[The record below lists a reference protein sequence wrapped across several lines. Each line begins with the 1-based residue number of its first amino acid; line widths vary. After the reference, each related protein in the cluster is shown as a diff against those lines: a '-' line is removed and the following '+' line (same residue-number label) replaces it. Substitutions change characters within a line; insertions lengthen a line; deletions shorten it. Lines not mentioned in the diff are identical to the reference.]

1 MRRRAS
7 VSLLFLFF
15 HTYLPDLPVRRKKIL
30 KKMEKLVRYLKFMLS
45 TLGGTAV
52 DCGVMWLLAEVL
64 FAESEIVG
72 LFIAPTVSFEC
83 AVLTNYTLAYF
94 FVWKDRVGERS
105 VRGFWGRFLPYNVS
119 CIAAFLIKMVPFIL
133 IRHFA
138 GLNVVLCNLIA
149 LVFSGIFNFVMNE
162 WVIFRKRK
170 T

>member
-1 MRRRAS
+1 M
-7 VSLLFLFF
+7 
-15 HTYLPDLPVRRKKIL
+15 L

-64 FAESEIVG
+64 FAESEFVG

-105 VRGFWGRFLPYNVS
+105 ARGFWGRFLTNKVS
-119 CIAAFLIKMVPFIL
+119 SIAAFLIKMVPFIL

-170 T
+170 TEICE

>member
-1 MRRRAS
+1 MWAI
-7 VSLLFLFF
+7 V
-15 HTYLPDLPVRRKKIL
+15 
-30 KKMEKLVRYLKFMLS
+30 VRYLKFAGS
-45 TLGGTAV
+45 SIAGTVTDTLV
-52 DCGVMWLLAEVL
+52 LWLLSSFVFGEGYWGEYV
-64 FAESEIVG
+64 
-72 LFIAPTVSFEC
+72 VSPAISFQC
-83 AVLTNYTLAYF
+83 AVTVNYTIAYF

-119 CIAAFLIKMVPFIL
+119 CIAAFLIKMVPFVL

-149 LVFSGIFNFVMNE
+149 LCLSGIFNFVMNE

>member
-1 MRRRAS
+1 MCPS
-7 VSLLFLFF
+7 SFFFL
-15 HTYLPDLPVRRKKIL
+15 YRSAGPSCPLIKML

-64 FAESEIVG
+64 FAESEFVG
-72 LFIAPTVSFEC
+72 LFVAPTVSFEC

-162 WVIFRKRK
+162 WVIFSKRK

>member
-1 MRRRAS
+1 MKRRAS

-15 HTYLPDLPVRRKKIL
+15 HTDLPDLPVRRKKML

-64 FAESEIVG
+64 FAESEFVG

-162 WVIFRKRK
+162 WVIFRKK
-170 T
+170 G

>member
-52 DCGVMWLLAEVL
+52 DCVVMWLLAEVL

-72 LFIAPTVSFEC
+72 LFVAPTVSFEC

-162 WVIFRKRK
+162 WVIFGKK
-170 T
+170 G

>member
-1 MRRRAS
+1 MCPS
-7 VSLLFLFF
+7 SFFF

-64 FAESEIVG
+64 FAESDIVG

-162 WVIFRKRK
+162 WVIFRNKK
-170 T
+170 M

>member
-1 MRRRAS
+1 MRK
-7 VSLLFLFF
+7 LL
-15 HTYLPDLPVRRKKIL
+15 
-30 KKMEKLVRYLKFMLS
+30 RYLKFMLS

-64 FAESEIVG
+64 FADVKWVG
-72 LFIAPTVSFEC
+72 LVLAPTVSFEC

-162 WVIFRKRK
+162 WVIFRKK
-170 T
+170 G